1 MLICSFTN
9 EIEIIELVSD
19 EFGLKYTQKFT

>member
-1 MLICSFTN
+1 MLICSFIN